1 MFLNGFTCDC
11 PWQAEM
17 YLNHC
22 RSCINIYTKTAE
34 TLERRITEANA
45 GTSGKDSPIEME
57 GENERNKSSNIGIV
71 PETGRYYI

>member
-17 YLNHC
+17 YLDHC

-45 GTSGKDSPIEME
+45 GTSGKDSLIEIE
-57 GENERNKSSNIGIV
+57 GENERNKSSNNENV
-71 PETGRYYI
+71 PGTGRYCI